1 MTRAKRTSSVENTI
15 DENLKRAFE
24 DVASEPLPSRFTD
37 LLEQLKNNGT
47 ADGAKPESDDNS

>member
-1 MTRAKRTSSVENTI
+1 MQNTI

-37 LLEQLKNNGT
+37 LLEQLKTSGHGADKSSGT
-47 ADGAKPESDDNS
+47 DDNS